1 MSQGPG
7 EGDIS
12 LQTSCCEMMPG
23 EARAGWSPHT
33 SPFISIYWKLIVL
46 VKAPSKTGI
55 SGILALPQGS
65 AALETCKGFSESWSL
80 RCNMDFLLECSQ
92 SPPPQDGWGGGG
104 EAGRR
109 LSLSW

>member
-1 MSQGPG
+1 MSQGPR

-33 SPFISIYWKLIVL
+33 SPLIGIYWKLIVL
-46 VKAPSKTGI
+46 IKALSETGS
-55 SGILALPQGS
+55 SGILTLPQGS
-65 AALETCKGFSESWSL
+65 AALETCGEFSELWSL

-92 SPPPQDGWGGGG
+92 SPPPQDGWGGYG
-104 EAGRR
+104 EAEHR